1 MKDIKFLVLDVDG
14 TLTDGKIYVDD
25 KDNSF
30 KAFNVKDGF
39 ALVNWLKL
47 GGEVAILTG
56 KKSNIVER
64 RAKEL
69 GIKYIIQGSK
79 NKKQDLKK
87 YRPEFMA
94 IEDLFYFKN
103 NKTVISVAQARGVIL
118 LAGKQNNIAMSSY
131 TPLQVKIGIT
141 GYGKAEKKQVQQ
153 MVQKFL
159 GLSEIPKPDD
169 AADALA
175 ICITHIN
182 SLGSKL
188 SFSGTNNLKKIVVPS
203 GTNKIS
209 LEEYKNLLK
218 K

>member
-1 MKDIKFLVLDVDG
+1 MKDIKILVLDVDG

-79 NKKQDLKK
+79 NKKQDLK
-87 YRPEFMA
+87 
-94 IEDLFYFKN
+94 
-103 NKTVISVAQARGVIL
+103 
-118 LAGKQNNIAMSSY
+118 
-131 TPLQVKIGIT
+131 
-141 GYGKAEKKQVQQ
+141 
-153 MVQKFL
+153 
-159 GLSEIPKPDD
+159 
-169 AADALA
+169 
-175 ICITHIN
+175 
-182 SLGSKL
+182 
-188 SFSGTNNLKKIVVPS
+188 
-203 GTNKIS
+203 
-209 LEEYKNLLK
+209 NLLK
-218 K
+218 ELNITFENVAYMGDDLNDLGVMKSVGFSACPKDSVQEVLEITNFISSKNGGDGAVREFLKHIMKKNGMWKKILEKYSNE

>member
-79 NKKQDLKK
+79 NKKQDLK
-87 YRPEFMA
+87 
-94 IEDLFYFKN
+94 
-103 NKTVISVAQARGVIL
+103 
-118 LAGKQNNIAMSSY
+118 
-131 TPLQVKIGIT
+131 
-141 GYGKAEKKQVQQ
+141 
-153 MVQKFL
+153 
-159 GLSEIPKPDD
+159 
-169 AADALA
+169 
-175 ICITHIN
+175 
-182 SLGSKL
+182 
-188 SFSGTNNLKKIVVPS
+188 
-203 GTNKIS
+203 
-209 LEEYKNLLK
+209 NLLK
-218 K
+218 ELNITFENVAYMGDDLNDLGVMKSVGFSACPKDFVQEVLEIANFISSKNGGDGAVREFLEHIMKKNGMWKKILEKYSNE

>member
-56 KKSNIVER
+56 KKSNIVEK

-79 NKKQDLKK
+79 NKKQDLK
-87 YRPEFMA
+87 
-94 IEDLFYFKN
+94 
-103 NKTVISVAQARGVIL
+103 
-118 LAGKQNNIAMSSY
+118 
-131 TPLQVKIGIT
+131 
-141 GYGKAEKKQVQQ
+141 
-153 MVQKFL
+153 
-159 GLSEIPKPDD
+159 
-169 AADALA
+169 
-175 ICITHIN
+175 
-182 SLGSKL
+182 
-188 SFSGTNNLKKIVVPS
+188 
-203 GTNKIS
+203 
-209 LEEYKNLLK
+209 NLLK
-218 K
+218 ELNITFENVAYMGDDLNDLGVMKSVGFSACPKDSVQEVLEIANFISSKNGGDGAVREFLEHIMKKNGMWKKILEKYSNE

>member
-79 NKKQDLKK
+79 NKKQDLKNILK
-87 YRPEFMA
+87 ELNITFENVAYMGDDLNDLGVMKSVGFSACPKDSVQEVLEITNFISSKNGGDGAVREFLEHIMK
-94 IEDLFYFKN
+94 KN
-103 NKTVISVAQARGVIL
+103 G
-118 LAGKQNNIAMSSY
+118 MW
-131 TPLQVKIGIT
+131 
-141 GYGKAEKKQVQQ
+141 
-153 MVQKFL
+153 
-159 GLSEIPKPDD
+159 
-169 AADALA
+169 
-175 ICITHIN
+175 
-182 SLGSKL
+182 
-188 SFSGTNNLKKIVVPS
+188 KKI
-203 GTNKIS
+203 
-209 LEEYKNLLK
+209 LEKYSNE
-218 K
+218 

>member
-79 NKKQDLKK
+79 NKKQDLK
-87 YRPEFMA
+87 
-94 IEDLFYFKN
+94 
-103 NKTVISVAQARGVIL
+103 
-118 LAGKQNNIAMSSY
+118 
-131 TPLQVKIGIT
+131 
-141 GYGKAEKKQVQQ
+141 
-153 MVQKFL
+153 
-159 GLSEIPKPDD
+159 
-169 AADALA
+169 
-175 ICITHIN
+175 
-182 SLGSKL
+182 
-188 SFSGTNNLKKIVVPS
+188 
-203 GTNKIS
+203 
-209 LEEYKNLLK
+209 NLLK
-218 K
+218 ELNITFENVAYMGDDLNDLGVMKSVGFSACPKDSVQEVLEIANFISSKNGGDGAVREFLEHLMKKNGMWKTILEKYSNE

>member
-79 NKKQDLKK
+79 NKKQDLK
-87 YRPEFMA
+87 
-94 IEDLFYFKN
+94 
-103 NKTVISVAQARGVIL
+103 
-118 LAGKQNNIAMSSY
+118 
-131 TPLQVKIGIT
+131 
-141 GYGKAEKKQVQQ
+141 
-153 MVQKFL
+153 
-159 GLSEIPKPDD
+159 
-169 AADALA
+169 
-175 ICITHIN
+175 
-182 SLGSKL
+182 
-188 SFSGTNNLKKIVVPS
+188 
-203 GTNKIS
+203 
-209 LEEYKNLLK
+209 NLLK
-218 K
+218 ELNITFENVAYMVDDLNDLGVMKSVGFSACPKDSVQEVLEITNFISSKNGGDGAVREFLEHIMKKNGMWKKILEKYSNE

>member
-56 KKSNIVER
+56 KKSNIVEK

-79 NKKQDLKK
+79 NKKQDLK
-87 YRPEFMA
+87 
-94 IEDLFYFKN
+94 
-103 NKTVISVAQARGVIL
+103 
-118 LAGKQNNIAMSSY
+118 
-131 TPLQVKIGIT
+131 
-141 GYGKAEKKQVQQ
+141 
-153 MVQKFL
+153 
-159 GLSEIPKPDD
+159 
-169 AADALA
+169 
-175 ICITHIN
+175 
-182 SLGSKL
+182 
-188 SFSGTNNLKKIVVPS
+188 
-203 GTNKIS
+203 
-209 LEEYKNLLK
+209 NLLK
-218 K
+218 ELNITFENVAYMGDDLNDLGVMKSVGFSACPKDSVQKVLEITNFISSKNGGDGAVREFLEHIMKKNGMWKKILEKYSNE